1 MRRCTDICRCAGV
14 CRCIGVRRCAGV
26 RRCEECFLRRSNP
39 GFDFYKKATFDKS
52 RSSSLRGVLFTT
64 NACATTNAR
73 ATTNF
78 LQLPLKILPHHRL
91 PIQIPRKTLDIIMPS
106 TMQTRQRR
114 MLNRRIQINQHRLLM
129 CTN

>member
-52 RSSSLRGVLFTT
+52 RSLDCFVVKSTPRNDERLRNDERPRNDELPTT
-64 NACATTNAR
+64 
-73 ATTNF
+73 
-78 LQLPLKILPHHRL
+78 
-91 PIQIPRKTLDIIMPS
+91 PS
-106 TMQTRQRR
+106 QNTPSPPTAYP
-114 MLNRRIQINQHRLLM
+114 NPA
-129 CTN
+129 